1 MSPSST
7 HPAPEVIA
15 ITAPNRPTISWGSVV
30 AGMFT
35 AIAVQIAL
43 AELCISCGLAMYSP
57 FDSAG
62 TAATIATT
70 TIAAWL
76 ICSLIALFLGGWVAG
91 RLAHYH
97 SRMTAALHGV
107 LVWATG
113 AVVAA
118 VLVATTLGM
127 IAGGTMSLVGDGLNA
142 AARGAQ
148 AAGSTVSAIA
158 APTWDAMKKQVDDA
172 SSKVA
177 ASAQPG
183 TADNRLADQSRMMD
197 LFGKFFTVAKDKPL
211 APAEKDELVTLVAG
225 QVGISREAALKTVDQ
240 WQSSWNAAVARYEA
254 AMVQAKET
262 ATQAANTA
270 KKYTASAAGIGF
282 LLMLVGLVAAALGGF
297 LGSMC
302 FRCED
307 QRIANGVA
315 AQRAPT
321 AMH

>member
-1 MSPSST
+1 
-7 HPAPEVIA
+7 
-15 ITAPNRPTISWGSVV
+15 
-30 AGMFT
+30 
-35 AIAVQIAL
+35 
-43 AELCISCGLAMYSP
+43 
-57 FDSAG
+57 
-62 TAATIATT
+62 
-70 TIAAWL
+70 
-76 ICSLIALFLGGWVAG
+76 
-91 RLAHYH
+91 
-97 SRMTAALHGV
+97 
-107 LVWATG
+107 
-113 AVVAA
+113 
-118 VLVATTLGM
+118 
-127 IAGGTMSLVGDGLNA
+127 MSLVGDGLNA

-321 AMH
+321 VSY